1 MSDHIPMKVS
11 GLMADSPHLRM
22 VSGPLARAGISIL
35 YQSSHFC
42 DYLLVKQD
50 DFERAARIFVSQG
63 CMSFHLL
70 TRT

>member
-1 MSDHIPMKVS
+1 
-11 GLMADSPHLRM
+11 M

-63 CMSFHLL
+63 CMSFLPRYNL
-70 TRT
+70 KLMY